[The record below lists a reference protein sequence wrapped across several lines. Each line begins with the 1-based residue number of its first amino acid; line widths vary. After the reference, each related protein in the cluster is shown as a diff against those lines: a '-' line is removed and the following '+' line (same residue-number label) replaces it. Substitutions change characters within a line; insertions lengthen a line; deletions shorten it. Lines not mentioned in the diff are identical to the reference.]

1 MTKRQ
6 TILRIQGVL
15 TEDLLLPRY
24 KGSDNPLAGHCY
36 AASEALYHLL
46 GGKDAGYTPA
56 TLSVGPITHWFLR
69 GPSGVVDP
77 TAGQFPFSLDYG
89 KGRGRGFL
97 TRQPSKRAAIIISRV
112 RKP

>member
-46 GGKDAGYTPA
+46 GGKSAGYTPA
-56 TLSVGPITHWFLR
+56 SMDVGGVTHWWIR
-69 GPSGVVDP
+69 GPGGEILDP
-77 TAGQFPFSLDYG
+77 TAAQFDFALDYG

-97 TRQPSKRAAIIISRV
+97 TRQPSKRAATIINRV
-112 RKP
+112 TS